1 MRNTRKES
9 SRDKEPAPDKEPALN
24 YGQAYSRLKEIV
36 GKMETEEVNVD
47 EISLYLKEAVGLLSI
62 CKEKLYST
70 EKEVEGI
77 IKKIQQE

>member
-1 MRNTRKES
+1 MKNARKES
-9 SRDKEPAPDKEPALN
+9 SQGKEPALN
-24 YGQAYSRLKEIV
+24 YEQAYSRLKEIV
-36 GKMETEEVNVD
+36 GKMETDEVNVD

-70 EKEVEGI
+70 EKEVEEI